1 MKIFF
6 ENGEPTQLETLKRLL
21 QDSPAKNLLVH
32 DQSLHPSSVCA
43 TYSLASGEATKSL
56 SQAEQLLAHMQKLP
70 MDRTSTLACLG
81 GGTLSDLTGFC
92 ASIYQ
97 RGIPL
102 ALIPTTLLS
111 MVDAAVGGK
120 NGVNFQGKKNGIG
133 TLFHPKWLIINPLWL
148 RSLPWNEYKQGLAE
162 IVKYGVIQGD
172 PLLDFLEKN
181 VQPIQNQE
189 PNVLAPLIQQCI
201 GIKQAIVK
209 ESEISPEA
217 RDVLNFGHTFGHA
230 VEAATNFQIP
240 HGNAVAMGMMK
251 ALEISA
257 RKCGVDRN
265 ETLRVKR
272 LLEAFDLPTEVP
284 EIDKE
289 LILHWMQQ
297 DKKNRFGKICLIL
310 ASKIGNVAR
319 FADVPLEE
327 VREIL

>member
-1 MKIFF
+1 MNIFF
-6 ENGEPTQLETLKRLL
+6 EHSEPTQLETLKTLL
-21 QDSPAKNLLVH
+21 KESPAKNLLVH
-32 DQSLHPSSVCA
+32 DQRLKPA
-43 TYSLASGEATKSL
+43 FPEAYALPSGEATKSL
-56 SQAEQLLAHMQKLP
+56 SEAEKLLAHMQTLP

-97 RGIPL
+97 RGISL
-102 ALIPTTLLS
+102 VLVPTTLLS
-111 MVDAAVGGK
+111 MVDAAIGGK
-120 NGVNFQGKKNGIG
+120 NGVNFQGKKNAIG

-148 RSLPWNEYKQGLAE
+148 HSLPWNEYKQGLAE
-162 IVKYGVIQGD
+162 IVKYGMIAGD
-172 PLLDFLEKN
+172 PLMDFLEKN
-181 VQPIQNQE
+181 VQPIQNQD
-189 PNVLAPLIQQCI
+189 PNVLTPLIRQCI
-201 GIKQAIVK
+201 EIKQAIVK

-230 VEAATNFQIP
+230 IEAATDFQVP
-240 HGNAVAMGMMK
+240 HGDAVAIGMMK
-251 ALEISA
+251 ALEMSEL
-257 RKCGVDRN
+257 KCGVDRK
-265 ETLRVKR
+265 ERLRVKK

-284 EIDKE
+284 KIDNE

-327 VREIL
+327 IREIL

>member
-1 MKIFF
+1 M
-6 ENGEPTQLETLKRLL
+6 
-21 QDSPAKNLLVH
+21 
-32 DQSLHPSSVCA
+32 
-43 TYSLASGEATKSL
+43 
-56 SQAEQLLAHMQKLP
+56 
-70 MDRTSTLACLG
+70 
-81 GGTLSDLTGFC
+81 
-92 ASIYQ
+92 
-97 RGIPL
+97 
-102 ALIPTTLLS
+102 
-111 MVDAAVGGK
+111 
-120 NGVNFQGKKNGIG
+120 
-133 TLFHPKWLIINPLWL
+133 
-148 RSLPWNEYKQGLAE
+148 
-162 IVKYGVIQGD
+162 IQGD

-189 PNVLAPLIQQCI
+189 PNVLAPLIRQCI
-201 GIKQAIVK
+201 EIKQAIVK